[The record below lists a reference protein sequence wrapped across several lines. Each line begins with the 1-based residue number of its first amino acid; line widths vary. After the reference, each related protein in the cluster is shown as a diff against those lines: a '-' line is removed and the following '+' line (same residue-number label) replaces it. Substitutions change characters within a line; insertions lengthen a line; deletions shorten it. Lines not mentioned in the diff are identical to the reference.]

1 MPERMRLHWHPFSLF
16 PRRVRV
22 ALAEKHLAYDDV
34 IVDLPG
40 GALREP
46 GFRALNP
53 FGQVPVL
60 EDGDLVLYESIA
72 ILEYLE
78 ERHPEPALLPPDP
91 ARRALARQAML
102 ASGDYLAPPFHRWL
116 ARFFTPETTWDRDDQ
131 TRAMTEIGAYLDVLA
146 VTLADGRPHLAG
158 GFSLADVCHVPF
170 ACELRNVQ
178 LGSLLAERPPVGR
191 WVDRLNARSSVQATR
206 PQAIA

>member
-1 MPERMRLHWHPFSLF
+1 MPGRMRLHWHPFSLF

-22 ALAEKHLAYDDV
+22 ALAEKNLPYDDV
-34 IVDLPG
+34 IVDLQG
-40 GALREP
+40 SALREP

-78 ERHPEPALLPPDP
+78 ERHPEPELLPPDP